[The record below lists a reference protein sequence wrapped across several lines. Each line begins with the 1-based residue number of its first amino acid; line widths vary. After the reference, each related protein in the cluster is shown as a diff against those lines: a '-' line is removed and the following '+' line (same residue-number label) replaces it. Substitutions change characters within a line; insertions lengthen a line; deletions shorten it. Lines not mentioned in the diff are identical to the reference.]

1 MIVREKLPGRSRGTV
16 SFDAVVFDLD
26 GVLTDTAKVHATAW
40 KSLFDDYLRMRATG
54 RQEDF
59 RPFDLESDYR
69 CYVDG
74 KPRYDGVRSFLY
86 SRGIVLPDGDLG
98 AGPEEKT
105 VCGLGN
111 RKDRIFHS
119 ILARDGVEV
128 FESSVHLIRQ
138 LRALGIRCGV
148 ASSSKNCQQVLQKA
162 GIEELF
168 DARVDGTISVELNLK
183 GKPSPDIFLKCA
195 ELLHVPVP
203 RSVLVEDAIS
213 GVQAGRNGG
222 FGLVIGVDRA
232 GMGTALKENGAD
244 VVVPDLADV
253 SPGDIDSWCRSKQNA
268 SEGVSGSSAPE
279 RRRSKESRGKC
290 EAKSSVLVHAASTN
304 CRPCELK
311 QLI

>member
-1 MIVREKLPGRSRGTV
+1 MIVREKLLEGSHV
-16 SFDAVVFDLD
+16 CFDAVVFDLD

-54 RQEDF
+54 RQEGF

-74 KPRYDGVRSFLY
+74 KPRHDGVRSFLR
-86 SRGIVLPDGDLG
+86 SRGIALPDGDPSTSP
-98 AGPEEKT
+98 AEET

-128 FESSVHLIRQ
+128 FESSVHLIWK

-162 GIEELF
+162 GIEESF
-168 DARVDGTISVELNLK
+168 DARVDGTISVELGLK

-195 ELLHVPVP
+195 ELLNVSVPH
-203 RSVLVEDAIS
+203 SVLVEDA
-213 GVQAGRNGG
+213 
-222 FGLVIGVDRA
+222 
-232 GMGTALKENGAD
+232 
-244 VVVPDLADV
+244 
-253 SPGDIDSWCRSKQNA
+253 
-268 SEGVSGSSAPE
+268 
-279 RRRSKESRGKC
+279 
-290 EAKSSVLVHAASTN
+290 
-304 CRPCELK
+304 
-311 QLI
+311 